1 MHRTHRNRKSPNA
14 AQGLRSWE
22 SRSLP
27 PVPQRSARA
36 GRAPRPRVPHGVSAF
51 TASPAPGGGGAALC
65 RGSQARTDPEPRRGR
80 PEKQCQPHTELPP
93 ILHPP
98 NFVLSQ
104 PSSFTKCGNW
114 RRDLHTEPAEPGG
127 VSLAPSTR
135 PRRPT
140 LLQRPPPRLTGPSSS
155 PPHPETVGPQTSP
168 HPSCQAESLTFS
180 LYARRSWI
188 LLNHTSQDILWRLFA
203 WVSVLLAF

>member
-1 MHRTHRNRKSPNA
+1 M
-14 AQGLRSWE
+14 
-22 SRSLP
+22 RSLP
-27 PVPQRSARA
+27 PVPQQSVRA
-36 GRAPRPRVPHGVSAF
+36 GRAPRPRAPHGVSPF
-51 TASPAPGGGGAALC
+51 TASLAPGGGGAALC
-65 RGSQARTDPEPRRGR
+65 PGSQARTDPAPGRGR
-80 PEKQCQPHTELPP
+80 REKQCQPHTELPP

-104 PSSFTKCGNW
+104 PSSFTRYGSW

-127 VSLAPSTR
+127 TSLAPSAH

-140 LLQRPPPRLTGPSSS
+140 LLQRPPPPHLTGPSSS

-168 HPSCQAESLTFS
+168 FPSCQAELLAFS

-188 LLNHTSQDILWRLFA
+188 LLNHTSQHVLWQLCA
-203 WVSVLLAF
+203 CVSVLPAF